1 MIGIFSFSL
10 TSILFAQGSTLQGK
24 RIYLTYMGTGK
35 SWTLVALIARKM
47 TILEK
52 KVLNVLTGEVL
63 CFLSVQQS
71 LAQSA
76 PSQIQVKNSLL
87 YEAPDRKA
95 KNSALLTS
103 FTLQKRHKHDFE
115 HYALP
120 TLVTFFPPLSV
131 LHRNVKMTE
140 MPLT

>member
-35 SWTLVALIARKM
+35 SWTLVALIARKI

-63 CFLSVQQS
+63 CCLSVQ
-71 LAQSA
+71 
-76 PSQIQVKNSLL
+76 
-87 YEAPDRKA
+87 
-95 KNSALLTS
+95 
-103 FTLQKRHKHDFE
+103 
-115 HYALP
+115 
-120 TLVTFFPPLSV
+120 
-131 LHRNVKMTE
+131 
-140 MPLT
+140 